1 MSDLPLE
8 LLKRSR
14 KDEKRA
20 MIPEQRQQRIAKLI
34 RGLGSITVAQ
44 LEEEFGISAAT
55 ARRDLAVLERQ
66 SKVRRTHGG
75 AVLPTLTQQ
84 EDSFQQRLEEAV
96 AAKKRLA
103 HTALALLEENETVYI
118 DSSTTAYY
126 AAQRVLAAVQRVTL
140 LTNLVPAMELLT
152 TVESPNVELI
162 GIGGSFRGLTLSF
175 VGPWTVRMVE
185 SHLTDK
191 VFFSVKGV
199 TPEGY
204 LTDSNP
210 LEAEVKRAMI
220 KQAARPVLLVD
231 GRKFERRG
239 LNVIAHI
246 SDVSLVVTADAHSS
260 YTETLIETG
269 VDVQIV

>member
-1 MSDLPLE
+1 
-8 LLKRSR
+8 
-14 KDEKRA
+14 

-34 RGLGSITVAQ
+34 RGLGSITIGR

-66 SKVRRTHGG
+66 GRVRRTHGG

-96 AAKKRLA
+96 PAKKRLA
-103 HTALALLEENETVYI
+103 HAALTLLEENDTVFI

-152 TVESPNVELI
+152 TVESSNVELI
-162 GIGGSFRGLTLSF
+162 GMGGSFRGLTLSL

-191 VFFSVKGV
+191 LFFSVRGV
-199 TPEGY
+199 TAEGY

-231 GRKFERRG
+231 GRKFERQG
-239 LNVIAHI
+239 LNVIAHVR
-246 SDVSLVVTADAHSS
+246 DVSLVVTADAHRS
-260 YTETLIETG
+260 YTEKLVESG
-269 VDVQIV
+269 VEVQSV